1 MKLDNIKWI
10 IKNNFDLSIELWL
23 VFTGLN
29 WKNIVLEKGILF
41 TNKTLE
47 NNLDELYKKFIE
59 NNKKINILVVD
70 VIKDINEV
78 TSVEE
83 LQKIDLLNEW
93 VFVWDTKDDSWSFIL
108 PDTNWIKN
116 IKQVI
121 DIIKQK
127 VEFSSKNVNIY
138 KFKTKRFVFTK

>member
-1 MKLDNIKWI
+1 MKLDNIKWE
-10 IKNNFDLSIELWL
+10 IKNNFDLSAKLWA

-29 WKNIVLEKGILF
+29 WSNLIFEKWILF
-41 TNKTLE
+41 TDKTLQD
-47 NNLDELYKKFIE
+47 NLNEIYKKFVE
-59 NNKKINILVVD
+59 NNKKVNTLVID
-70 VIKDINEV
+70 VIKNINEI

-83 LQKIDLLNEW
+83 LQKVDLLKEW
-93 VFVWDTKDDSWSFIL
+93 IFVWDVKNDSWSFIL

-138 KFKTKRFVFTK
+138 KFETKRFVFTK

>member
-1 MKLDNIKWI
+1 MKLENIKWE
-10 IKNNFDLSIELWL
+10 IKNSFDLSANLWI
-23 VFTGLN
+23 VFTGLLN
-29 WKNIVLEKGILF
+29 KNLIFEKGILF
-41 TNKTLE
+41 TEKTLQD
-47 NNLDELYKKFIE
+47 NLNDLYKKFVE
-59 NNKKINILVVD
+59 DNKKINTLVID
-70 VIKDINEV
+70 VMKNITEI

-83 LQKIDLLNEW
+83 LQKVDLLNEW

-108 PDTNWIKN
+108 PDTNWINN

>member
-108 PDTNWIKN
+108 PDTNWINN